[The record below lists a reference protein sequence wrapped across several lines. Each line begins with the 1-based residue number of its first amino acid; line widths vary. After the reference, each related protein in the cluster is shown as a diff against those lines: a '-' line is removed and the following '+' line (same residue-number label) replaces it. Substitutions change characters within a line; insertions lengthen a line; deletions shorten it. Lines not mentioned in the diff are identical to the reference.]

1 MIELMIK
8 DIEYFRTKNDSTV
21 VNILKTSLL
30 AYLKS
35 RLDLI

>member
-21 VNILKTSLL
+21 VNILKTSL
-30 AYLKS
+30 YLPAEKT
-35 RLDLI
+35 D